1 MRATRSTVGLLAA
14 ASLSLAA
21 CDAGNKPELDRAAGP
36 SLYITSPRMDQTLTP
51 EPKKDAQGKPVEP
64 ATWTVP
70 VMLDLRDYVV
80 GPAERK
86 PGGAGY
92 VEGSGQHVHVI
103 LDDEPYLAIYDV
115 SKPVQL
121 DVKTPGTHVVR
132 AFPSAGPADA
142 KGAKW
147 HESRKNAGAFAW
159 VRFHV
164 KEKGGP
170 LADFDGKRPLLTY
183 SRPKGEYKLD
193 GPDKALEF
201 PLLVD
206 FYLNN
211 VSLERGGYRV
221 RMTLDGGTPVVYTE
235 WKPQTIAPD
244 PAPGDHTV
252 LLELIDRDDNVVE
265 GPFNKTERK
274 IKVTGAK

>member
-1 MRATRSTVGLLAA
+1 MRARSVVGLLAA
-14 ASLSLAA
+14 SSLSLAA
-21 CDAGNKPELDRAAGP
+21 CDAGNKPGLDKAAGP
-36 SLYITSPRMDQTLTP
+36 ALYITAPRMDQTFP
-51 EPKKDAQGKPVEP
+51 AGADGKAEVS
-64 ATWTVP
+64 V
-70 VMLDLRDYVV
+70 LFDLRDYTV
-80 GPAERK
+80 GDRK
-86 PGGAGY
+86 K
-92 VEGSGQHVHVI
+92 GSDGKDLPDTGQHLHLIV
-103 LDDEPYLAIYDV
+103 DNGEYKAIYDA
-115 SKPVQL
+115 SKPVALGAL
-121 DVKTPGTHVVR
+121 DAGTHVVR
-132 AFPSAGPADA
+132 AFPSAGPADS

-211 VSLERGGYRV
+211 VTLEPRGHRV
-221 RMTLDGGTPVVYTE
+221 RMTFDAGTPVIYTE
-235 WKPQTIAPD
+235 WKPQVLATE
-244 PAPGDHTV
+244 PAAGEHTV

-274 IKVTGAK
+274 IKVTTAK

>member
-1 MRATRSTVGLLAA
+1 MRSATRLAIV
-14 ASLSLAA
+14 LAPA
-21 CDAGNKPELDRAAGP
+21 LFAGCDAGNKPGLDKAAGP

-64 ATWTVP
+64 ATWIVP

-103 LDDEPYLAIYDV
+103 LDDEPYLAVYDV
-115 SKPVQL
+115 SKPVQVE
-121 DVKTPGTHVVR
+121 VKSTGTHVVR

-193 GPDKALEF
+193 GQDKALEF

-206 FYLNN
+206 FYLSN
-211 VSLERGGYRV
+211 VALEPRGYRV
-221 RMTLDGGTPVVYTE
+221 RMTFDGGKPEVYSE
-235 WKPQTIAPD
+235 WKPQVVPGEVGV
-244 PAPGDHTV
+244 GDHTV

-265 GPFNKTERK
+265 GPFNRTERK
-274 IKVTGAK
+274 IKVTSSK